1 MWAGLVL
8 VSRQALTAV
17 NDAVSIAIH
26 HRTCRNLS
34 LYDLERSE
42 TALRMA
48 DMSADG
54 YSKDDG
60 L

>member
-1 MWAGLVL
+1 VL
-8 VSRQALTAV
+8 VSGRALTAG

-26 HRTCRNLS
+26 PRTCRNLP
-34 LYDLERSE
+34 LYDLERRK